1 MNRPIIPIVIAVV
14 LAAGAGLAV
23 FLFAS
28 SSDSRAVADQQ
39 PVSIIVTNALI
50 PAGTTVGDAI
60 DQGLVESTQVPDKL
74 APAAAMQSLD
84 SANLSDVAVADL
96 PAGQVVL
103 DGSFARELPD
113 VTPLQVPE
121 GQMAVSV
128 LLEDPAKVGQFL
140 RPGSRIAI
148 FDTAK
153 LPPADGVTEPVIQT
167 RPILGGI
174 EVLAIGP
181 TTEQQAEGA
190 TDEAWQATLVTVAVD
205 QGQAE
210 KLIHGIQAGVLYLAL
225 LGDNTSLESSAGV
238 NNVSLFN

>member
-1 MNRPIIPIVIAVV
+1 MKRPIIPILLAVL
-14 LAAGAGLAV
+14 LAVGAGFAV

-39 PVSIIVTNALI
+39 PVGVVVTTSIV
-50 PAGTTVGDAI
+50 PVGTTIGDAI
-60 DQGLVESTQVPDKL
+60 DQGLLESTQVPEKL
-74 APAAAMQSLD
+74 APNGAMPALD

-103 DGSFARELPD
+103 AGAFAQELPD
-113 VTPLQVPE
+113 VAPLQVPE

-148 FDTAK
+148 FDTVK
-153 LPPADGVTEPVIQT
+153 RPAAEGETEPVVQT
-167 RPILGGI
+167 RPILDGI

-181 TTEQQAEGA
+181 TTVKQADTA

-205 QGQAE
+205 QSQAE

-225 LGDNTSLESSAGV
+225 LGENTALEPSAGV
-238 NNVSLFN
+238 NNINLFN

>member
-1 MNRPIIPIVIAVV
+1 MKRPIVPILIAVL
-14 LAAGAGLAV
+14 LAVGAGFAV

-39 PVSIIVTNALI
+39 PVSIVVTTSEIA
-50 PAGTTVGDAI
+50 AGTSFGDAL
-60 DQGLVESTQVPDKL
+60 DQGLIESTQVPDKL
-74 APAAAMQSLD
+74 APNGAMQSLET
-84 SANLSDVAVADL
+84 ANRADLAVANM

-103 DGSFARELPD
+103 AGAFAAELPG

-140 RPGSRIAI
+140 RPGSRIAV
-148 FDTAK
+148 FDTVK
-153 LPPADGVTEPVIQT
+153 VPPAEGESEPVVQT
-167 RPILGGI
+167 LPLLDGI

-181 TTEQQAEGA
+181 TTQQQASTA
-190 TDEAWQATLVTVAVD
+190 TDETWQATLVTVAVD
-205 QGQAE
+205 QAQAE

-225 LGDNTSLESSAGV
+225 LGENTSLESSPGV
-238 NNVSLFN
+238 NNINLVK